1 LAMSMT
7 FIEKVQRR
15 IRNLRPYHNYL
26 KSKYYKP
33 DPKFND
39 IRLSET
45 AQSWYDELLENGIL
59 KIEDTFKWVSDIYNE
74 AYFNQETNEF
84 FLKDLV
90 DDRSE
95 KTGRVFAKAVSLD
108 DPRLRDWYF
117 NEDLFAVLAKM
128 YQRQPYYRNQPMV
141 QTYAVSDDNEK
152 DIAGKWHIDGGL
164 NQITFMLLVNDIDTT
179 GTHMQY
185 ALKSTHETYKELD
198 RNNIKD
204 EQIENKYE
212 IAHCVGKAGTL
223 YVFQGGLGYH
233 RAVYKPNSTRS
244 VYHANFTTG
253 HDIKNYHLEKPTLQS
268 NAKDRPFFMKN
279 LAKKII

>member
-1 LAMSMT
+1 MSMT
-7 FIEKVQRR
+7 LIEKVQRR

-26 KSKYYKP
+26 KKKYYRP
-33 DPKFND
+33 DERFNN
-39 IRLSET
+39 IELSET
-45 AQSWYDELLENGIL
+45 AQKWYEELSENGIL
-59 KIEDTFKWVSDIYNE
+59 KIENTFEWVSDIYKKE
-74 AYFNQETNEF
+74 YFNQDKNEH
-84 FLKDLV
+84 FLLDLV
-90 DDRSE
+90 DDRSQ

-108 DPRLRDWYF
+108 DPKLRDWYF
-117 NEDLFAVLAKM
+117 NEDLFSVLAKM
-128 YQRQPYYRNQPMV
+128 YHRQPFYRNQPMV

-164 NQITFMLLVNDIDTT
+164 NQITFMLLVNDIDTS

-198 RNNIKD
+198 RWNIQD
-204 EQIENKYE
+204 AQIEEKYE
-212 IAHCVGKAGTL
+212 IAHCIGKAGTL

-253 HDIKNYHLEKPTLQS
+253 HDVKNKHLERKS
-268 NAKDRPFFMKN
+268 VAASSKKEPFY
-279 LAKKII
+279 LAKLANKII